1 MSAPKSL
8 PIDPKDLIPAAF
20 GFVIGLGI
28 LTFFVLL
35 ATGMDLTLLVNQHN
49 VPRQ

>member
-8 PIDPKDLIPAAF
+8 PIDPKDLLPAAV
-20 GFVIGLGI
+20 GFVLGVGI

-35 ATGMDLTLLVNQHN
+35 AMSMDLTLLVNHHDI
-49 VPRQ
+49 PRQ